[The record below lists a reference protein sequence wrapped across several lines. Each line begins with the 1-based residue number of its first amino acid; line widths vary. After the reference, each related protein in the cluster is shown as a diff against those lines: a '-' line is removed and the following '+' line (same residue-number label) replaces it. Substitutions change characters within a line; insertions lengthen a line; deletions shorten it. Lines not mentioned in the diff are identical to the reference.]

1 MNIDAQHALRT
12 AHDESRAN
20 AEWQLS
26 RLRQRNVPIPPW
38 LAQVASALG
47 VGIDSGAS
55 KGAGTPQAGS
65 NGPTD
70 QSRATDT
77 ATRAA
82 LANYPVPGVTVVPNS
97 K

>member
-47 VGIDSGAS
+47 LDSGAT
-55 KGAGTPQAGS
+55 KGAESRHGQPS
-65 NGPTD
+65 EPTD
-70 QSRATDT
+70 QSRVTGT